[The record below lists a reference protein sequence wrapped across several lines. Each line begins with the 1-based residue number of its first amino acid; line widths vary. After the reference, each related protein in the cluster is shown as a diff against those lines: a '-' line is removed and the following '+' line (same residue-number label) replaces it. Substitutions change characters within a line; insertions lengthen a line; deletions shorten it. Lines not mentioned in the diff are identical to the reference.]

1 MKTKLSLR
9 PIRPTAKR
17 RQESLIVELI
27 LYFSTSIL
35 LAYFFGD
42 QIASFYLS
50 LWVE

>member
-9 PIRPTAKR
+9 PIRPTAKQR
-17 RQESLIVELI
+17 KESMIVEII
-27 LYFSTSIL
+27 LYFSTSLL

-50 LWVE
+50 LWAE